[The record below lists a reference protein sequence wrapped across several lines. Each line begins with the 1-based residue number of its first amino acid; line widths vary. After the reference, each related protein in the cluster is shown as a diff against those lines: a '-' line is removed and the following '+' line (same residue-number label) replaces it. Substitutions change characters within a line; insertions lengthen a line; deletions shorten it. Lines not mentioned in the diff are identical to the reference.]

1 MKHLKSTMLTLA
13 VITAFTAVVDVQAA
27 DVPRRD
33 REIMNADPGRE
44 LAFLLAPIKT
54 REDLD
59 RYLEELRQNPEAR
72 SPLHLLSPGARDRF
86 LNSLVFTETGLG
98 GYYYGDL
105 QAQLTASQIYR
116 LLSLFGAQHTTARI
130 RGARIESRADQLIM
144 DQIESNMLPPA
155 DYENYECVSRAT
167 CGPRTNYIC
176 TSNC

>member
-1 MKHLKSTMLTLA
+1 MKLIKSTVLA
-13 VITAFTAVVDVQAA
+13 LAIITAFAPLADVRAA
-27 DVPRRD
+27 DVARRD
-33 REIMNADPGRE
+33 MAVLDKADAWRE

-59 RYLEELRQNPEAR
+59 RYMAELRQNPDAR
-72 SPLHLLSPGARDRF
+72 SPLNLLSPAARERF
-86 LNSLVFTETGLG
+86 VNSLVFTERGLG

-105 QAQLTASQIYR
+105 QSQLTASQIYR
-116 LLSLFGAQHTTARI
+116 LLSLFGAQHTTPLV

-144 DQIESNMLPPA
+144 LSDPVAAAPA
-155 DYENYECVSRAT
+155 DYEHYECVSRAT